1 MEKTRP
7 MSQMTLNEEKQ
18 ELNYMLLDF
27 LCKLEQLDAENIEI
41 LNIIP
46 VFSGLK
52 VVYKTS
58 KNRVQ
63 KWARTIK
70 YRALA
75 DWGLI
80 Q

>member
-7 MSQMTLNEEKQ
+7 MSQMTLNEEKE
-18 ELNYMLLDF
+18 ELNDMLLDF
-27 LCKLEQLDAENIEI
+27 LSKREQLDVENIEI
-41 LNIIP
+41 INVIP
-46 VFSGLK
+46 VSRGLK
-52 VVYKTS
+52 VIYKTS
-58 KNRVQ
+58 KNQVQ

-80 Q
+80 R

>member
-7 MSQMTLNEEKQ
+7 MSKKTLNEEKQ
-18 ELNYMLLDF
+18 ELNDMLLTF
-27 LCKLEQLDAENIEI
+27 LCKWERLDTDDIEI
-41 LNIIP
+41 IDIIP
-46 VFSGLK
+46 VFKGLK

-58 KNRVQ
+58 RNQVQ

-75 DWGLI
+75 DWSLI
-80 Q
+80 L